1 MKMNHEIKPQS
12 ALLFLADELWV
23 YVLGFLSCRDIL
35 RCTSV
40 CKALHQ
46 IYMSSSELQYIVEL
60 SGQCLL
66 PGISSADDRTPISK
80 RLQRLRDKAHAWLK
94 FDAYAFQTVIPSTS
108 VDIMQKHVTGGEHF
122 YLWNYHNNLITI
134 SPILPKLSQRTIEH
148 HWSPRTLCPFP
159 VAERRNVL
167 MDPAQNLFAITYTV
181 NEMTYIY
188 LATLDDG
195 CVHPHAAGP
204 ALVLDFPVYEW
215 QAKFQCYGRHI
226 ALLRQFHTRGVGTSS
241 FSPMWQLQ
249 IWDWQHSTTLS
260 SVLSSSIQTTFLVP
274 TSFCFLG
281 NDRLLVVADDLKLYS
296 IKDMSETPRLLACFL
311 LLFPLVDT
319 EHYLPTMHGSQLRTQ
334 AQSMYTSD
342 PEHRLLCLTSSIDK
356 RTICLISTKIF
367 FDIDEAT
374 AIMPIPWN
382 DWGPGHVHVVEQS
395 VMHVSITHVSGNR
408 VLLADEMA
416 SKRHGYYKLRM
427 MDFSPLAVTN
437 RRGLG
442 RVVKERST
450 VTVAVQRGPN
460 VEWYSEL
467 KYYYST
473 VETALPYVEVVSDR
487 KISGLLQD
495 VWMDGDRIYLLLD
508 GPYIGGT

>member
-1 MKMNHEIKPQS
+1 VKMNHEIKPKS
-12 ALLFLADELWV
+12 AYSFLADELWV

-40 CKALHQ
+40 CKGLHQ
-46 IYMSSSELQYIVEL
+46 IYMSCSELQYIVEL

-66 PGISSADDRTPISK
+66 PGISSTDDRTPISK

-94 FDAYAFQTVIPSTS
+94 IDAFAFQTVIPSVS
-108 VDIMQKHVTGGEHF
+108 VAAMQKYVTGGEHL
-122 YLWNYHNNLITI
+122 YLWNYHDNLVTI
-134 SPILPKLSQRTIEH
+134 SSILSQRTIEH

-159 VAERRNVL
+159 MAEKQNVL
-167 MDPAQNLFAITYTV
+167 MDPAQNLFAITYGV
-181 NEMTYIY
+181 DAGLANIY

-204 ALVLDFPVYEW
+204 ALVLESPAYEW
-215 QAKFQCYGRHI
+215 QVKLQCYGRHI
-226 ALLRQFHTRGVGTSS
+226 ALSRRFHTHGVGTP
-241 FSPMWQLQ
+241 FFTMWQLQ

-260 SVLSSSIQTTFLVP
+260 SVLNSSTQSKFLHP
-274 TSFCFLG
+274 TSYCLLG
-281 NDRLLVVADDLKLYS
+281 NDRLLVIADDLKLYS
-296 IKDMSETPRLLACFL
+296 IKDMPETPRFLACFL
-311 LLFPLVDT
+311 LPFPLVDT
-319 EHYLPTMHGSQLRTQ
+319 EHSLPAMYGSQLRTQ
-334 AQSMYTSD
+334 AQSVYTSNS
-342 PEHRLLCLTSSIDK
+342 EHTLLCLASSIDEPM
-356 RTICLISTKIF
+356 ICLISTKVF

-374 AIMPIPWN
+374 AITPIPWN
-382 DWGPGHVHVVEQS
+382 YWGPRHVRIFEQK
-395 VMHVSITHVSGNR
+395 VAHVSMITHVSGNR
-408 VLLADEMA
+408 VLLADKMMSE
-416 SKRHGYYKLRM
+416 RHEYYKLRM

-450 VTVAVQRGPN
+450 VTVAIHCGFN
-460 VEWYSEL
+460 FEWDDESKCYH
-467 KYYYST
+467 YST

-508 GPYIGGT
+508 GPIGGT